1 MPATMVTPCRVAHFC
16 SPETKGP
23 SSGSAIGA
31 SGVSGAPKPCIAAS
45 GATTR
50 VAPRAAAWPTSSPTR
65 ARLCALS
72 SPARNCATATRIAPS
87 NYAAAMGRTLADPLV
102 ERMGGFGTTIFAEMT
117 ALAQQT
123 GAVNLGQGF
132 PDTDGPNAMLEQ
144 AVDAIRGGLTTGT
157 RGALTQPPPGPGLPP
172 LRQAIAAHRKQ
183 HYGLTY
189 DPDSEILVTVGAT
202 EAISAAILALCEIG
216 DEVVVLEPYYDS
228 YAAAIALAGAVR
240 RAVPLRPDQPG
251 GRFTFDPDELAA
263 AVTPRTRVL
272 LINSP
277 HNPTGTALSAQELQQ
292 IADIALDRDLIVI
305 TDEVYEH
312 LTFDGV
318 QHIPI
323 ATLPGMR
330 ERTVSVSSAGKTFS
344 VTGWKVGWICAP
356 AALTRAVMTVKQ
368 FLSFTHSGAMQLAV
382 AHGLLREME
391 WVEALR
397 SSLQLRR
404 DRLAEGLAEV
414 GVTVHVPQAT
424 YFVLGDVR
432 PLGLDDGEAFARALP
447 HEAGV
452 VGIPVGVFCD
462 DADVGRPFVR
472 FAFCKRDDV
481 LDEAV
486 DRLVSYASRRR

>member
-1 MPATMVTPCRVAHFC
+1 VGHT
-16 SPETKGP
+16 
-23 SSGSAIGA
+23 
-31 SGVSGAPKPCIAAS
+31 
-45 GATTR
+45 
-50 VAPRAAAWPTSSPTR
+50 
-65 ARLCALS
+65 LS
-72 SPARNCATATRIAPS
+72 E
-87 NYAAAMGRTLADPLV
+87 PLV
-102 ERMGGFGTTIFAEMT
+102 ERMRGFGTTIFAEMT

-144 AVDAIRGGLTTGT
+144 AVEAIRGGLN
-157 RGALTQPPPGPGLPP
+157 QYPPGPGLPP
-172 LRQAIAAHRKQ
+172 LRQAIAAHRKAR
-183 HYGLTY
+183 YGLAY
-189 DPDSEILVTVGAT
+189 DPDTEVLVTVGAT
-202 EAISAAILALCEIG
+202 EGITASILALCEAG
-216 DEVVVLEPYYDS
+216 DEVVLLEPYYDS

-240 RAVPLRPDQPG
+240 RPVPLRPASPG
-251 GRFTFDPDELAA
+251 GRFTFDPDDLRK
-263 AVTPRTRVL
+263 AVSERTRLL

-277 HNPTGTALSAQELQQ
+277 HNPTGTTLTVEELQI
-292 IADIALDRDLIVI
+292 IADVAIDHDLVVL

-312 LTFDGV
+312 LTFDDV
-318 QHIPI
+318 RHVPI

-344 VTGWKVGWICAP
+344 VTGWKVGWVCAP

-368 FLSFTHSGAMQLAV
+368 FTTFTHSGAMQLAV

-404 DRLAEGLAEV
+404 DRLGAGLATV
-414 GVTVHVPQAT
+414 GLTVHVPEAT
-424 YFVLGDVR
+424 YFIIGDVR

-447 HEAGV
+447 HEGGV

-462 DADVGRPFVR
+462 DAEVGKPFVR

-486 DRLVSYASRRR
+486 DRLVNYAGRRHR

>member
-1 MPATMVTPCRVAHFC
+1 MP
-16 SPETKGP
+16 
-23 SSGSAIGA
+23 
-31 SGVSGAPKPCIAAS
+31 
-45 GATTR
+45 
-50 VAPRAAAWPTSSPTR
+50 
-65 ARLCALS
+65 
-72 SPARNCATATRIAPS
+72 PS
-87 NYAAAMGRTLADPLV
+87 NYDPAVGHTLSEPLV
-102 ERMGGFGTTIFAEMT
+102 ERMRGFGTTIFAEMT

-144 AVDAIRGGLTTGT
+144 AVEAIRGGLN
-157 RGALTQPPPGPGLPP
+157 QYPPGPGLPP
-172 LRQAIAAHRKQ
+172 LRQAIAAHRKAR
-183 HYGLTY
+183 YGLTY

-202 EAISAAILALCEIG
+202 EAITTAILALCETG

-240 RAVPLRPDQPG
+240 RPVPLRAAHPG
-251 GRFTFDPDELAA
+251 GRFTFDPAHLRA
-263 AVTPRTRVL
+263 AVTDRTRLL

-277 HNPTGTALSAQELQQ
+277 HNPTGTTLTVDELQE
-292 IADIALDRDLIVI
+292 IATVAIDHDLVVV

-312 LTFDGV
+312 LTFDDV
-318 QHIPI
+318 RHVPI

-344 VTGWKVGWICAP
+344 VTGWKIGWICAP
-356 AALTRAVMTVKQ
+356 AALVRAVMTVKQ
-368 FLSFTHSGAMQLAV
+368 FTTFTHSGAMQLAV

-404 DRLAEGLAEV
+404 DRLAAGLATV
-414 GVTVHVPQAT
+414 GLTVHVPEAT
-424 YFVLGDVR
+424 YFVIGDVR

-447 HEAGV
+447 HEGGV

-462 DADVGRPFVR
+462 DADVGKPFVR

-486 DRLVSYASRRR
+486 DRLVSYANRRPPVA

>member
-1 MPATMVTPCRVAHFC
+1 MVTPCRVAHFC

-23 SSGSAIGA
+23 SSGSATGA
-31 SGVSGAPKPCIAAS
+31 SGSSPVPKPCIDAS
-45 GATTR
+45 GATTS
-50 VAPRAAAWPTSSPTR
+50 VAPDAAAWATSSPR
-65 ARLCALS
+65 RDRLCVLS

-102 ERMGGFGTTIFAEMT
+102 ERMRGFGTTIFAEMT

-144 AVDAIRGGLTTGT
+144 AVDAIRGGLN
-157 RGALTQPPPGPGLPP
+157 QYPPGPGLPP
-172 LRQAIAAHRKQ
+172 LRQAIAAQRKQ
-183 HYGLTY
+183 HYGLVY
-189 DPDSEILVTVGAT
+189 DPDTEILVTVGAT
-202 EAISAAILALCEIG
+202 EAISAAILALCEVG

-277 HNPTGTALSAQELQQ
+277 HNPTGTALTAQELQQ
-292 IADIALDRDLIVI
+292 IADIALDRDLIVV

-312 LTFDGV
+312 LLFDGV

-368 FLSFTHSGAMQLAV
+368 FLTFTHSGPMQLAV
-382 AHGLLREME
+382 PHGMLREME
-391 WVEALR
+391 RVEALR
-397 SSLQLRR
+397 SSLEMRR
-404 DRLAEGLAEV
+404 DRLSVGLAAI
-414 GVTVHVPQAT
+414 GVTVHRTQAT
-424 YFVLGDVR
+424 YFVQADVR
-432 PLGLDDGEAFARALP
+432 PLGFDDGEAFARALP

-452 VGIPVGVFCD
+452 AAIPTAAFCD
-462 DADVGRPFVR
+462 HREVGQPFVR

-486 DRLVSYASRRR
+486 TRLVAYAQRRGST

>member
-1 MPATMVTPCRVAHFC
+1 MGHT
-16 SPETKGP
+16 
-23 SSGSAIGA
+23 
-31 SGVSGAPKPCIAAS
+31 
-45 GATTR
+45 
-50 VAPRAAAWPTSSPTR
+50 
-65 ARLCALS
+65 LS
-72 SPARNCATATRIAPS
+72 E
-87 NYAAAMGRTLADPLV
+87 PLV
-102 ERMGGFGTTIFAEMT
+102 ERMRGFGTTIFAEMT

-144 AVDAIRGGLTTGT
+144 AVEAIRGGLN
-157 RGALTQPPPGPGLPP
+157 QYPPGPGLPP
-172 LRQAIAAHRKQ
+172 LRQAIAAHRKAR
-183 HYGLTY
+183 YGLAY
-189 DPDSEILVTVGAT
+189 DPDTEVLVTVGAT
-202 EAISAAILALCEIG
+202 EGITASILALCEAG
-216 DEVVVLEPYYDS
+216 DEVVLLEPYYDS

-240 RAVPLRPDQPG
+240 RPVPLRPASPG
-251 GRFTFDPDELAA
+251 GRFTFDPDDLRK
-263 AVTPRTRVL
+263 AVSERTRLL

-277 HNPTGTALSAQELQQ
+277 HNPTGTTLTVEELQI
-292 IADIALDRDLIVI
+292 IADVAIDHDLVVL

-312 LTFDGV
+312 LTFDDV
-318 QHIPI
+318 RHVPI

-344 VTGWKVGWICAP
+344 VTGWKVGWVCAP

-368 FLSFTHSGAMQLAV
+368 FTTFTHSGAMQLAV

-404 DRLAEGLAEV
+404 DRLGAGLATV
-414 GVTVHVPQAT
+414 GLTVHVPEAT
-424 YFVLGDVR
+424 YFIIGDVR

-447 HEAGV
+447 HEGGV

-462 DADVGRPFVR
+462 DAEVGKPFVR

-486 DRLVSYASRRR
+486 DRLVNYAGRRHR

>member
-1 MPATMVTPCRVAHFC
+1 MGHT
-16 SPETKGP
+16 
-23 SSGSAIGA
+23 
-31 SGVSGAPKPCIAAS
+31 
-45 GATTR
+45 
-50 VAPRAAAWPTSSPTR
+50 
-65 ARLCALS
+65 LS
-72 SPARNCATATRIAPS
+72 E
-87 NYAAAMGRTLADPLV
+87 PLV
-102 ERMGGFGTTIFAEMT
+102 ERMRGFGTTIFAEMT

-144 AVDAIRGGLTTGT
+144 AVEAIRGGLN
-157 RGALTQPPPGPGLPP
+157 QYPPGPGLPP
-172 LRQAIAAHRKQ
+172 LRQAIASHRKAR
-183 HYGLTY
+183 YGLVF

-202 EAISAAILALCEIG
+202 EAISASILALCETG

-240 RAVPLRPDQPG
+240 RPVPLRPGPPDSASGG
-251 GRFTFDPDELAA
+251 GRFSFDVADLRA
-263 AVTPRTRVL
+263 AVTDRTRLIL
-272 LINSP
+272 LNSP
-277 HNPTGTALSAQELQQ
+277 HNPTGTALTVDELQQ
-292 IADIALDRDLIVI
+292 VADVAIERDLIVV

-318 QHIPI
+318 THTPI

-356 AALTRAVMTVKQ
+356 APIVRAITTVKQ
-368 FLSFTHSGAMQLAV
+368 FLTFTHSGAMQLAV

-404 DRLAEGLAEV
+404 DRLAAGLAAV
-414 GVTVHVPQAT
+414 GLTVHLPQAT
-424 YFVLGDVR
+424 YFIIADVR
-432 PLGLDDGEAFARALP
+432 PLGIDDGEAFARSLP
-447 HEAGV
+447 HDAGV
-452 VGIPVGVFCD
+452 VGIPTSVFCD
-462 DADVGRPFVR
+462 NPDVGRPFVR

-486 DRLVSYASRRR
+486 DRLVGYAGRRRRT

>member
-1 MPATMVTPCRVAHFC
+1 MGHT
-16 SPETKGP
+16 
-23 SSGSAIGA
+23 
-31 SGVSGAPKPCIAAS
+31 
-45 GATTR
+45 
-50 VAPRAAAWPTSSPTR
+50 
-65 ARLCALS
+65 LS
-72 SPARNCATATRIAPS
+72 E
-87 NYAAAMGRTLADPLV
+87 PLV
-102 ERMGGFGTTIFAEMT
+102 ERMRGFGTTIFAEMT

-144 AVDAIRGGLTTGT
+144 AVEAIRGGLN
-157 RGALTQPPPGPGLPP
+157 QYPPGPGLPP
-172 LRQAIAAHRKQ
+172 LRQAVAAHRKAR
-183 HYGLTY
+183 YGLAY

-202 EAISAAILALCEIG
+202 EAVTATILALCESG

-240 RAVPLRPDQPG
+240 RPVPLRPSEPG
-251 GRFTFDPDELAA
+251 GRFTFDPADLRA
-263 AVTPRTRVL
+263 AVTDRTRLL

-277 HNPTGTALSAQELQQ
+277 HNPTGTTLTVEELQS
-292 IADIALDRDLIVI
+292 IADVAIDRDLIVV

-312 LTFDGV
+312 LTYDAATHV
-318 QHIPI
+318 PI

-344 VTGWKVGWICAP
+344 VTGWKIGWICAP
-356 AALTRAVMTVKQ
+356 AAMTRAVMTVKQ
-368 FLSFTHSGAMQLAV
+368 FSTFTHNGAMQLAV

-404 DRLAEGLAEV
+404 DRLADGLASV
-414 GVTVHVPQAT
+414 GLTVHIPEAT
-424 YFVLGDVR
+424 YFILGDVR

-462 DADVGRPFVR
+462 DTDVGKPFVR

-486 DRLVSYASRRR
+486 SRLVSYARRRG